1 MNLNGVNSV
10 GFVFEMVN
18 LAMNHIFY
26 STKIDIKIQRTA
38 GVAERLPRN
47 HIVRIM
53 TRQ

>member
-26 STKIDIKIQRTA
+26 STKMYMKKETKVENVCRAATLSA
-38 GVAERLPRN
+38 L
-47 HIVRIM
+47 
-53 TRQ
+53 